1 MPLSVK
7 IASDFV
13 CPYCFAL
20 EALLRRLRL
29 EGMELSIEHLPFE
42 LTEPTEPPVEVCGDP
57 EPKLRYERDLA
68 PLCREVGL
76 TMHMPP
82 GVSPRPYTR
91 SAFQGLYLARELGR
105 EDDYVHRIFQ
115 GYFEEERD
123 IADVETLFA
132 LAEEA
137 GIPSQAFR
145 EALGDGRY
153 ASLEREAVRHAKEE
167 LEVRIVPTLFLGDR
181 RLEGGAKSLHELKAW
196 LLGQDRK

>member
-29 EGMELSIEHLPFE
+29 EGMELSVEHLPFE
-42 LTEPTEPPVEVCGDP
+42 LTEPTEPPVEVRGDP
-57 EPKLRYERDLA
+57 ERKLRYERDLA

-76 TMHMPP
+76 TMCLPP
-82 GVSPRPYTR
+82 NVSPRPYSR
-91 SAFQGLYLARELGR
+91 SAFQGLYFARKLGR
-105 EDDYVHRIFQ
+105 EDDYVHRIFR

-123 IADVETLFA
+123 IADIETLLA

-137 GIPSQAFR
+137 GVPSQALR
-145 EALGDGRY
+145 EVLKDGRY
-153 ASLEREAVRHAKEE
+153 ASLEREAVRHAKED
-167 LEVRIVPTLFLGDR
+167 LEVRVVPTLFLGDR
-181 RLEGGAKSLHELKAW
+181 RLEGSVKSLHELRAW
-196 LLGQDRK
+196 LLR